1 MRVESQRRDLQH
13 QPALLVESNC
23 TSLGLSASTR
33 HIYKWTAGMR
43 IKARQDIMLNFS
55 AKTSDAENELWHTQY
70 TLRTDNVLKVASSTD
85 IVHPAQLTASQT
97 WRQGSNTWP
106 ALEPDA
112 TFFTSDAGDT
122 FLRLVGLYGAI
133 FTVYGASGRAG
144 ERPKVG
150 SDPRSH
156 QVV

>member
-1 MRVESQRRDLQH
+1 MRVESQHRDLQH
-13 QPALLVESNC
+13 QPASLVESNC

-70 TLRTDNVLKVASSTD
+70 TLRTDNVLKVASATD

-112 TFFTSDAGDT
+112 TFLPPTPGIPFVTAGLSWMSLAEMSGVVGAVSNTSRESRKERNR
-122 FLRLVGLYGAI
+122 LR
-133 FTVYGASGRAG
+133 
-144 ERPKVG
+144 
-150 SDPRSH
+150 
-156 QVV
+156 

>member
-1 MRVESQRRDLQH
+1 MRVESQHRDLQH
-13 QPALLVESNC
+13 QPASLVESNC

-55 AKTSDAENELWHTQY
+55 AKTSDAETELWHTHC
-70 TLRTDNVLKVASSTD
+70 TLQTDNVLKVASATD
-85 IVHPAQLTASQT
+85 MVDPAELTASQT

-122 FLRLVGLYGAI
+122 LLRLVGLYGAI